1 MRVTREEVKSVLKKP
16 NEPIVSLYSLISI
29 VVSIILYVFME
40 TTLFSNLQNFWKV
53 IIYITVLILSILF
66 GRLSMNIFGF
76 QTKELLGDLKVV
88 IEDRTLKTEE
98 KLNKILA
105 IVVRGCTLAGEYFDI
120 LNSEQFGGSNGNSDD
135 SGINS
140 GGSN

>member
-135 SGINS
+135 NRVNS
-140 GGSN
+140 GGGN